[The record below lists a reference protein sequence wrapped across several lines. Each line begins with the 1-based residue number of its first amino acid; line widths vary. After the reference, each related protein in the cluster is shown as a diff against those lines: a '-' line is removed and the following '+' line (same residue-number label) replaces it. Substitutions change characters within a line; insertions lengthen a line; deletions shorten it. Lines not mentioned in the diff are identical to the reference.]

1 MILPTEREEREKRE
15 REKREKLAAVR
26 AEEVPKYYYCDYY
39 LTSCYGVVWIHTTY
53 RSTGHGPRPRHV
65 GSQRTAATA

>member
-1 MILPTEREEREKRE
+1 MILPTEIEGEREREEREACSGE
-15 REKREKLAAVR
+15 GGGGP
-26 AEEVPKYYYCDYY
+26 EVLLYYCDYY